1 MEPIATAQSIRDAEA
16 AWFAAHP
23 GGDLMGLAASA
34 VARACVPLLT
44 GREHLGV
51 LVVAGPGNNA
61 GDALFAASELGEL
74 IGRPV
79 PVWVWPIV
87 DATHDDGLAAAL
99 DEGAV
104 VVDAAGALT
113 LCTGVG
119 LVIDG
124 VSGLGGKPGLPDAV
138 ALVARAV
145 AEAGVPVV
153 AVDIPSGLVADSS
166 VAHESFVAD
175 VTVTFIARKLAH
187 VAEPAASA
195 CGRVEL
201 VDIGVAPPPVDVW
214 RVTESDLRAWYPW
227 PGVGSDKYARGVV
240 GIDTGT
246 EVYPGAALLGVSGAL
261 HAGAGM
267 VRYAGPAR
275 DEVLRAFPSVVAP
288 VDPAEPGRVQAWV
301 VGSGWPGGDA
311 DRLARRVADWV
322 PMVLDAG
329 ALDGFRQAQPP
340 GGQTQPPGGQ
350 TQPPGQLP
358 DDCVLTPHAGELARL
373 LGVERAAVEADPLGH
388 ARRAAAEIGACVLLK
403 GATQYSVAPDGTAI
417 LAEAGPAW
425 TATAGSGDVLA
436 GMVGTFLAAGVPT
449 PWAAALAASLQARAA
464 AAMPGPHTPDE
475 VARLALP
482 GAIADLMP

>member
-34 VARACVPLLT
+34 VARVVAEVLS
-44 GREHLGV
+44 GRESLGM

-61 GDALFAASELGEL
+61 GDALFAAAEVGEL
-74 IGRPV
+74 LGSRV
-79 PVWVWPIV
+79 PVWVWPVV
-87 DATHDDGLAAAL
+87 DSTHADGLAAAL

-119 LVIDG
+119 VVIDG
-124 VSGLGGKPGLPDAV
+124 VSGLGGRPGLSDAV
-138 ALVARAV
+138 APVARAT

-153 AVDIPSGLVADSS
+153 AVDIPSGLVADSC
-166 VAHESFVAD
+166 VAHPSFVAD

-201 VDIGVAPPPVDVW
+201 VDIGVTPPGSDVGL
-214 RVTESDLRAWYPW
+214 VTEDDLRAWYPW
-227 PGVGSDKYARGVV
+227 PGVGSDKYSRGVV
-240 GIDTGT
+240 GLDTGT
-246 EVYPGAALLGVSGAL
+246 DTYPGAALLGVSGAL

-267 VRYAGPAR
+267 VRFAGPAR

-288 VDPAEPGRVQAWV
+288 LDVADPGRVQAWV
-301 VGSGWPGGDA
+301 VGSGWSGGDGP
-311 DRLARRVADWV
+311 RLARRVADGV
-322 PMVLDAG
+322 PLVVDAG
-329 ALDGFRQAQPP
+329 ALRSVLWLQSP
-340 GGQTQPPGGQ
+340 
-350 TQPPGQLP
+350 LP
-358 DDCVLTPHAGELARL
+358 EGSLLTPHAGELARL
-373 LGVERAAVEADPLGH
+373 LGVERGTVEDDPIGH
-388 ARRAAAEIGACVLLK
+388 AREAAAAHGACVLLK
-403 GATQYSVAPDGTAI
+403 GATQYCVAPDGAVLI
-417 LAEAGPAW
+417 AEAGPAW

-436 GMVGTFLAAGVPT
+436 GIAGALLAAGVP
-449 PWAAALAASLQARAA
+449 ALRAGALAASLQARAA

-475 VARLALP
+475 VAARALP
-482 GAIADLMP
+482 RVIAALQT